1 MMDFTRD
8 ELNLMMLYSPGDRPG
23 LYQALGEMRRQLEY
37 DERELRALT
46 DRVMEKL
53 EQMTDDAFD
62 QLDLYPD
69 I

>member
-1 MMDFTRD
+1 MDFTG
-8 ELNLMMLYSPGDRPG
+8 EEKILMMLYSPGDRPG
-23 LYQALGEMRRQLEY
+23 LYQALGGMRGQLEY
-37 DERELRALT
+37 DEKELRALT

-53 EQMTDDAFD
+53 EQMTDKDFD

>member
-1 MMDFTRD
+1 MDFTG
-8 ELNLMMLYSPGDRPG
+8 EEKILMMLYSPGDRPG
-23 LYQALGEMRRQLEY
+23 LYQALEKMRGQLGH
-37 DERELRALT
+37 DEKELRTLT

-53 EQMTDDAFD
+53 EQMTDEAFD

>member
-1 MMDFTRD
+1 MDFTG
-8 ELNLMMLYSPGDRPG
+8 EEKILMMLYSPGDRPG
-23 LYQALGEMRRQLEY
+23 LYQALGEMRGQLED
-37 DERELRALT
+37 DEKELGTLT

-53 EQMTDDAFD
+53 EQMTDKDFD

>member
-1 MMDFTRD
+1 MDFTG
-8 ELNLMMLYSPGDRPG
+8 EEKILMMLYSPGARPG
-23 LYQALGEMRRQLEY
+23 LYQALVEMRRQLEY

-53 EQMTDDAFD
+53 EQMTDEDFD

>member
-1 MMDFTRD
+1 MDFTG
-8 ELNLMMLYSPGDRPG
+8 EEKILMMLYSPGDRPG
-23 LYQALGEMRRQLEY
+23 LYQALEEMRRQLEY

-46 DRVMEKL
+46 DRVMKKL
-53 EQMTDDAFD
+53 ERITDEDFD

>member
-1 MMDFTRD
+1 MNLTGEEKIRMMV
-8 ELNLMMLYSPGDRPG
+8 YSPGDRPR
-23 LYQALGEMRRQLEY
+23 LYQARGEMRGQLEY
-37 DERELRALT
+37 DEKELRALT

-53 EQMTDDAFD
+53 EQMTDEAFD